1 MSPPVIAWD
10 QARRVATAL
19 AGREPGL
26 ASYERDALAADLSEL
41 TALAEDL
48 VGRETGLRSAAGPAR
63 ARVVDRVGWVEVNL
77 ASFQRLL
84 RPLED
89 RLAHSRSRPGR
100 PSVPPALESAA
111 SGVQVG
117 VLLAW
122 MSRRVL
128 GQYDQLLVDDDC
140 PEQQDFVYFVGPNIV
155 RLERRYGFPPRE
167 LRLWLALHEV
177 THRMQFTGVP
187 WMRGHFLSLVERTLA
202 GVAPDPRQLAG
213 ALRRVV
219 ADLRAGERPLEEGG
233 LLAALATPEQR
244 ATIQEIGGLMS
255 LLEGHGDVVMDR
267 AARDRVPN
275 AARFSAVLRERRRTR
290 GATRVLSSLVG
301 LDAKMRQ
308 YEQGE
313 DFVREVESAGGRELF
328 DRVWE
333 SPEWLPS
340 LPEIRQPRRW
350 LDRAGVAAPAAR
362 LPGGGGR

>member
-1 MSPPVIAWD
+1 MISWE
-10 QARRVATAL
+10 QARRVATTL
-19 AGREPGL
+19 VGREPAL
-26 ASYERDALAADLSEL
+26 ASYESDALAADLAEL

-63 ARVVDRVGWVEVNL
+63 ARVVDRAGWVEVNL

-84 RPLED
+84 RPVED
-89 RLAHSRSRPGR
+89 RMALARSRQGR
-100 PSVPPALESAA
+100 PFAPPSLEAA
-111 SGVQVG
+111 FSGVQVG
-117 VLLAW
+117 VVLAW

-128 GQYDQLLVDDDC
+128 GQYDQLLVEDDS
-140 PEQQDFVYFVGPNIV
+140 PEQRDFVYFVGPNIV
-155 RLERRYGFPPRE
+155 GLERRYGFPPRE

-202 GVAPDPRQLAG
+202 GVAPDPRQLAAG
-213 ALRRVV
+213 LRRLV
-219 ADLRAGERPLEEGG
+219 ADLRAGERPAEDGG

-255 LLEGHGDVVMDR
+255 LLEGHGDIVMGR
-267 AARDRVPN
+267 AARDLVPN
-275 AARFSAVLRERRRTR
+275 AARFGAVLRERRRSR
-290 GATRVLSSLVG
+290 GAGRVLSSLVG

-313 DFVREVESAGGRELF
+313 DFVREVESVGGRELF

-333 SPEWLPS
+333 SPQWLPS
-340 LPEIRQPRRW
+340 LPEIRQPSRW
-350 LDRAGVAAPAAR
+350 LERAGVAVPAA
-362 LPGGGGR
+362 G

>member
-1 MSPPVIAWD
+1 MVSWT
-10 QARRVATAL
+10 QARRVATAI
-19 AGREPGL
+19 AGAGEGL
-26 ASYERDALAADLSEL
+26 VSYERDALDADLAEL
-41 TALAEDL
+41 TALAEVL
-48 VGRETGLRSAAGPAR
+48 VERETGLRSAAGPAR

-89 RLAHSRSRPGR
+89 RLAAARSRPGR
-100 PSVPPALESAA
+100 LALPPGLEAAA

-128 GQYDQLLVDDDC
+128 GQYDQLLVEDDC
-140 PEQQDFVYFVGPNIV
+140 PDQQDFVYYVGPNIV
-155 RLERRYGFPPRE
+155 ELERRYGFPPRE

-177 THRMQFTGVP
+177 THRAQFTGVP
-187 WMRGHFLSLVERTLA
+187 WMRDHFLSLVSRTLA
-202 GVAPDPRQLAG
+202 GVDPDPRRLLES
-213 ALRRVV
+213 LRRLV
-219 ADLRAGERPLEEGG
+219 ADLRAGERPLDEGG

-255 LLEGHGDVVMDR
+255 LLEGHGDIVMDR

-275 AARFSAVLRERRRTR
+275 ADRFSAALRQRRRQR

-313 DFVREVESAGGRELF
+313 DFVREVESVGGRELF

-333 SPEWLPS
+333 APEWLPS

-350 LDRAGVAAPAAR
+350 LERAGVTVPAA
-362 LPGGGGR
+362 G